1 MTSTKRTL
9 LLLSW
14 LLSHNEPFIIVYQH
28 GNQVQLTRY
37 YLALLANGH
46 RAVDLLDLECID
58 SFLKLWDSAERENQ

>member
-1 MTSTKRTL
+1 MTPTKRTL

-28 GNQVQLTRY
+28 GNETRLTRY

-46 RAVDLLDLECID
+46 RAVDLLDLETLD
-58 SFLKLWDSAERENQ
+58 SFLRLWDGIREENQ